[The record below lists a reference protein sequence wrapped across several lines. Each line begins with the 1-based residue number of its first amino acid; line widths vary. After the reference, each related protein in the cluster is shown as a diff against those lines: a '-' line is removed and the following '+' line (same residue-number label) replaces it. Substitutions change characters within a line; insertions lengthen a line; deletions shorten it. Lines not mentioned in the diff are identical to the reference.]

1 MKFRISHKLYFS
13 FSLMFLLVLLLGV
26 LWETGLKKTDRIEKE
41 KAGLL
46 ELRADLYR
54 MQTVHYKWVNDLVE
68 AVRVKGDFKGQ
79 TDPTQCAFGKW
90 YYSHDCPFA
99 GLDEIYKSLEEPHKK
114 LHQAGKNAVEAIKK
128 GRHGEAEG
136 ISGNARTGILP
147 ELMSHYEP
155 FNEGIK
161 NIYEKQK
168 LSVDET
174 VKKQKAFVY
183 FIMALSLG
191 LVVILAF
198 TLSRLITIPLHRVI
212 KAAGIISSGDLTHGK
227 IDVKNRD
234 ELGDLAKVFNGM
246 SDNLKDII
254 GNISEQSMLISGSS
268 ATLAQVSEQSSQ
280 TVSQLSSTISQIS
293 TATTSVAQN
302 SQSSSSSAQ
311 ATDDAT
317 RKGKQSIAQLVDKMK
332 TIQGAVEKGAAAMET
347 LSSRS
352 TQIGEIVKVI
362 TKIADQTNLLSLN
375 AAIEAA
381 RAGEA
386 GRGFAVVADEVRQ
399 LAESSSKS
407 AEEISRIIG
416 EVQKNTGE
424 AAAASQNGKTE
435 VSAGVVLIENT
446 KENFENI
453 SVQIEKIAK
462 QVEQIA
468 AAAEETAASSEEVT
482 ATSEEQ
488 SASVEEIASSAK
500 QLSNSARILQDIVSK
515 FKVK

>member
-1 MKFRISHKLYFS
+1 
-13 FSLMFLLVLLLGV
+13 
-26 LWETGLKKTDRIEKE
+26 
-41 KAGLL
+41 
-46 ELRADLYR
+46 
-54 MQTVHYKWVNDLVE
+54 
-68 AVRVKGDFKGQ
+68 
-79 TDPTQCAFGKW
+79 
-90 YYSHDCPFA
+90 
-99 GLDEIYKSLEEPHKK
+99 
-114 LHQAGKNAVEAIKK
+114 
-128 GRHGEAEG
+128 
-136 ISGNARTGILP
+136 
-147 ELMSHYEP
+147 
-155 FNEGIK
+155 
-161 NIYEKQK
+161 
-168 LSVDET
+168 
-174 VKKQKAFVY
+174 
-183 FIMALSLG
+183 MALSLG

-488 SASVEEIASSAK
+488 SATVEEIASSAK
-500 QLSNSARILQDIVSK
+500 QLADSSRILQDIVSK

>member
-1 MKFRISHKLYFS
+1 MKISIGAKLYGGFGLIIVLTAAFS
-13 FSLMFLLVLLLGV
+13 WFVIGKMNEFNADLKNYKSINARMVTDRNLQAHVTNIWQFFTDASLTKDKAVIETDIKAELKDAEELIAALKAVNLGK
-26 LWETGLKKTDRIEKE
+26 EEKLKKLDELAEDLKIVNTIGNKMFNAYMRDAAAGNEVMNTFD
-41 KAGLL
+41 KAAQNML
-46 ELRADLYR
+46 D
-54 MQTVHYKWVNDLVE
+54 DVE
-68 AVRVKGDFKGQ
+68 VLVKGAD
-79 TDPTQCAFGKW
+79 
-90 YYSHDCPFA
+90 
-99 GLDEIYKSLEEPHKK
+99 DESLKAEEEMVGDIGDSIRTTTIFIVIGFIISVLIAVLITLQITGSLKK
-114 LHQAGKNAVEAIKK
+114 VMFVAGKI
-128 GRHGEAEG
+128 AE
-136 ISGNARTGILP
+136 
-147 ELMSHYEP
+147 
-155 FNEGIK
+155 
-161 NIYEKQK
+161 
-168 LSVDET
+168 
-174 VKKQKAFVY
+174 
-183 FIMALSLG
+183 
-191 LVVILAF
+191 
-198 TLSRLITIPLHRVI
+198 
-212 KAAGIISSGDLTHGK
+212 GDLTQK
-227 IDVKNRD
+227 EIIVKSRD
-234 ELGDLAKVFNGM
+234 EVGDLARVFNGM
-246 SDNLKDII
+246 LRNLKDIMEK
-254 GNISEQSMLISGSS
+254 ISEQSTLISGSS

-468 AAAEETAASSEEVT
+468 AAAEET
-482 ATSEEQ
+482 SEEQ